1 MTADLAS
8 AGVNSVGVITG
19 LIVNC
24 KDGQPALITLPHGIN
39 KKIKYETNNKVMSVI
54 GSHLT

>member
-1 MTADLAS
+1 LAS

-24 KDGQPALITLPHGIN
+24 KDHLPPDP
-39 KKIKYETNNKVMSVI
+39 
-54 GSHLT
+54 

>member
-24 KDGQPALITLPHGIN
+24 KVLSANYTIPASAAFVSVHQMSPPLIVVADI
-39 KKIKYETNNKVMSVI
+39 
-54 GSHLT
+54 

>member
-24 KDGQPALITLPHGIN
+24 KDHLPPDP
-39 KKIKYETNNKVMSVI
+39 
-54 GSHLT
+54 